1 MYESINKIGGYPLIA
16 VLYLMI
22 CFVTGCMICTFAFP
36 KLKEITAKSFRGNP
50 IELNQYFVL
59 LPAWLISGTILVTW
73 LVYLLALIF
82 RDKPQPLIFA
92 NGIVM
97 SVCLVISALY
107 LIQRFWSKKVLKMA
121 ESANSDRKI
130 SLKTSEWIFL
140 AFVVFLSIQL
150 MWQTFFIAHGQI
162 YVGNSVFSDFS
173 PHIGMIRSFSHGNNF
188 PTTYSHFAG
197 SDIRYHFMFQ
207 FLVGNLEFLGM
218 RLDYAFNVPS
228 AIGMISTF
236 SLLYILGCK
245 LGGKRAIG
253 FLSCLFFAFRSS
265 PSLFKYLSEL
275 PKGTGILKALNANSS
290 FFSYSTH
297 EDWGL
302 WNLNVYCNQRHFAF
316 TLPIMLLML
325 LIFLPLA
332 YEGLYR
338 TSGGMN
344 IASNNK
350 RKKQSIK
357 TLFRKGIEFLKLLFF
372 QSEGWKVK
380 NIKLA
385 IMAGLIIG
393 ALAFWNGAVTI
404 GILLVLFV
412 LAIVSDRRLEL
423 LITAVI
429 AVILSVI
436 QSKVFISGSAIET
449 KFLFGFIAENP
460 TFFGSLDYIS
470 RLTGILFPI
479 LLLSFLSL
487 RGTRRWV
494 LFAFLAPFIF
504 AFTVSLTIDVTVNHK
519 YVMMSLMLLG
529 IFVAIFLVKLFEN
542 RSFFLKV
549 VSGILVIVLTCTGF
563 YEYLIVLKKNSGSNF
578 MVLNMEDKV
587 TEWVM
592 DHTTA
597 KDIILSPYYALNQV
611 VLGGGMLYLGWPYF
625 GWSAGYDTD
634 GRQAMVTRMYQA
646 DTKEEL
652 SSLVEQENIRYIIVD
667 YDART
672 SDLYNVNEENIR
684 NTYQAVFK
692 TGEGE
697 WNTTIYDTTQKL
709 AQ

>member
-1 MYESINKIGGYPLIA
+1 MYESIVKTGGYPLIA

-36 KLKEITAKSFRGNP
+36 KLKEITTKSFRGNP
-50 IELNQYFVL
+50 MELNQYFVL
-59 LPAWLISGTILVTW
+59 LPAWFISGTILVTW

-121 ESANSDRKI
+121 ESANSDRRI

-275 PKGTGILKALNANSS
+275 PKGTGIFKALNANSS

-325 LIFLPLA
+325 LLFLPLA

-338 TSGGMN
+338 TTGGMTV
-344 IASNNK
+344 ASNNK

-357 TLFRKGIEFLKLLFF
+357 TLFRKGIEFVKLLFF

-380 NIKLA
+380 DIKLA
-385 IMAGLIIG
+385 IMAGFIIG

-460 TFFGSLDYIS
+460 TFFGSLDYIN

-504 AFTVSLTIDVTVNHK
+504 AFTVSLTSDVTVNHK
-519 YVMMSLMLLG
+519 YIMMSLMLLG

-542 RSFFLKV
+542 RSFFLKF

-646 DTKEEL
+646 DTREEL

-672 SDLYNVNEENIR
+672 SDIYNVNEDNIR